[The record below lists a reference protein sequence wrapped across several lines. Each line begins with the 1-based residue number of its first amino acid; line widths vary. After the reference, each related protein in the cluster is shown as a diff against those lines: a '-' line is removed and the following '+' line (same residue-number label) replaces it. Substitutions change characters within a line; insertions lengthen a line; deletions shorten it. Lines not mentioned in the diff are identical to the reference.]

1 MESESLPGSAFP
13 SLGLAASA
21 LHREVGSLLSEW
33 RPRKE
38 ELSRAVPSPAKASA
52 RAGGQHCMVQ
62 APIQLRLPGR
72 GTWVDVH
79 AIKNVKGTGNPCEM
93 EVLEGFWI

>member
-1 MESESLPGSAFP
+1 
-13 SLGLAASA
+13 
-21 LHREVGSLLSEW
+21 
-33 RPRKE
+33 
-38 ELSRAVPSPAKASA
+38 
-52 RAGGQHCMVQ
+52 MVQ

-93 EVLEGFWI
+93 EVFEGFWI